1 MGNSVSR
8 VVCCFVPKSQHD
20 AVAAL
25 FTDPL
30 DEGLG
35 HSFCYVRPV
44 VDSLDDLSPGEAGDA
59 EFNHDSSSIGSDN
72 QGQDPLQQQLQQQQ
86 ESGTEKP
93 KSISETSFKSIS
105 GASVSAN
112 TAAPR
117 SIVYHEQFNN
127 CFANERA
134 ATFESTPSFSA
145 LPLQPIP
152 RGVSFSG
159 PMSGPL
165 SGPCSGPLE
174 RGGFVSG
181 SGPLE
186 RGFMSGPIERGFMSG
201 PLDRAY
207 NSGPFEP
214 VDRTTFSAPLAVPM
228 SAYMRKRRKSLARI
242 MKTVGDPVKKALTRT
257 VSNLT
262 RTNRSVVAPMKS
274 FASRE
279 TRTGNGDERRDLRS
293 FLDSPQSNGEFSD
306 ADGIESHNLHWAQG
320 KAGEDRVHVVLS
332 EEHGWLFV
340 GIYDGF
346 SGPDATD
353 YLMSNLYPAIYRE
366 LKGLLWD
373 QKKAFQL
380 PPRHRRPTSK
390 VDHNLAERKLE
401 APGEQKEEENE
412 NHATSNGDD
421 DHLQRVDSRGL
432 SQAKVSDLG
441 AEIRRWDA
449 HNGSVNGIDVNE
461 LDCERFGC
469 KAGDG
474 CGSLCQRNEDGG
486 TKPNGTAGQ
495 ANGPAGDHHAATVKP
510 INMRSLSTRFRKVYN
525 RRKRMNQR
533 RILQYRYEWEQERIK
548 SEKEREEQRQRLH
561 GRGAVNHA
569 AVLKAL
575 ARALEATE
583 ESYLDMIDEMFEE
596 NPELALIGSCVLVM
610 LMKDEDV
617 YILNVGDS
625 RAVLAQH
632 RKAVTFESSARQ
644 RPGSQDLE
652 LERIVEETPM
662 ELAAFEAHGAGDDAA
677 GPPPVS
683 ATLGALQLSL
693 DHSTRVPEEAGKIRS
708 AHPDDTSSIVNDR
721 VKGKL
726 AVTRAFGAGYL
737 KQPKWNDTLLEVFRV
752 QFVGSAPYISCIPHL
767 HHHKLCPQDQFLV
780 LSSDGLYQYLTNDEV
795 VSYVEWF
802 MDKFPDGDPAQYL
815 IEEVLFRAA
824 RKAGMEFHD
833 LLDIPQGD
841 RRKYHDD
848 LSVMVVSLEGRIWR
862 SSSR

>member
-44 VDSLDDLSPGEAGDA
+44 
-59 EFNHDSSSIGSDN
+59 
-72 QGQDPLQQQLQQQQ
+72 
-86 ESGTEKP
+86 ESGTEKS

-152 RGVSFSG
+152 RGVS
-159 PMSGPL
+159 
-165 SGPCSGPLE
+165 
-174 RGGFVSG
+174 GGFVSA

-279 TRTGNGDERRDLRS
+279 TRTGNSDERRDLRS

-380 PPRHRRPTSK
+380 PPRHRRPTS
-390 VDHNLAERKLE
+390 
-401 APGEQKEEENE
+401 
-412 NHATSNGDD
+412 
-421 DHLQRVDSRGL
+421 
-432 SQAKVSDLG
+432 
-441 AEIRRWDA
+441 
-449 HNGSVNGIDVNE
+449 
-461 LDCERFGC
+461 
-469 KAGDG
+469 
-474 CGSLCQRNEDGG
+474 
-486 TKPNGTAGQ
+486 
-495 ANGPAGDHHAATVKP
+495 
-510 INMRSLSTRFRKVYN
+510 KVYN

-737 KQPKWNDTLLEVFRV
+737 KQPKWNDALLEVFRV

>member
-35 HSFCYVRPV
+35 HSFCYVRP
-44 VDSLDDLSPGEAGDA
+44 
-59 EFNHDSSSIGSDN
+59 
-72 QGQDPLQQQLQQQQ
+72 QLQQQQ

-152 RGVSFSG
+152 RGVS
-159 PMSGPL
+159 
-165 SGPCSGPLE
+165 
-174 RGGFVSG
+174 GGFVSG

-373 QKKAFQL
+373 QKKA
-380 PPRHRRPTSK
+380 
-390 VDHNLAERKLE
+390 KLE

-421 DHLQRVDSRGL
+421 DHLQR
-432 SQAKVSDLG
+432 
-441 AEIRRWDA
+441 
-449 HNGSVNGIDVNE
+449 
-461 LDCERFGC
+461 
-469 KAGDG
+469 
-474 CGSLCQRNEDGG
+474 
-486 TKPNGTAGQ
+486 
-495 ANGPAGDHHAATVKP
+495 
-510 INMRSLSTRFRKVYN
+510 
-525 RRKRMNQR
+525 R